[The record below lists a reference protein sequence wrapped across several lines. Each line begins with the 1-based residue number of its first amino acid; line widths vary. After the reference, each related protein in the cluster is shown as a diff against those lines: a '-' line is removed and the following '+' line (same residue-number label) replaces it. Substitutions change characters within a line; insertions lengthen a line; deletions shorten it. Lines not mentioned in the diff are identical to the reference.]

1 MFAIRE
7 LYTAINNLANTVH
20 GIKDTHDEK
29 LFRIFGHLE
38 GEARNYNIKKA
49 ESERLIKYSS
59 GWQADLV
66 LKASACK

>member
-1 MFAIRE
+1 MRQDLQHTQVRA
-7 LYTAINNLANTVH
+7 
-20 GIKDTHDEK
+20 THDDK
-29 LFRIFGHLE
+29 LFSIFGHLE
-38 GEARNYNIKKA
+38 GEARNYNIKA